1 MNNPRLIQISQIE
14 MLWPVKIRIERLNQ
28 ISVCIGTWDVGT
40 TLQYK
45 RVTKKLFFCFNKKIT
60 PTKLQSSKMG
70 PKKAPKNDFWYFMQD
85 QKSVLRRQGYEWN
98 TMDELVTLCSPRW
111 KQTSD
116 RDRAR
121 FLIFANIF
129 IKFSTKLPGLKISIT
144 VEVA

>member
-1 MNNPRLIQISQIE
+1 
-14 MLWPVKIRIERLNQ
+14 
-28 ISVCIGTWDVGT
+28 
-40 TLQYK
+40 
-45 RVTKKLFFCFNKKIT
+45 
-60 PTKLQSSKMG
+60 MG

-111 KQTSD
+111 RQTSD

-121 FLIFANIF
+121 FLIFTIIF
-129 IKFSTKLPGLKISIT
+129 IKFSSKLPGLKISIT